1 MLIGTPYII
10 LENPL
15 VNLLVVTI
23 FTILIYFSSNII
35 SNIAYSIVLYFIV
48 FNLAPK
54 LIKLRKFML

>member
-23 FTILIYFSSNII
+23 FTILIYFSSNVI

-54 LIKLRKFML
+54 LIRLRKFIP

>member
-54 LIKLRKFML
+54 LIRLRKFIP